1 LGASLIVV
9 SIVFPNEHKGVT
21 QSALNNVYKTDVISL
36 NLHFLSLPPLI
47 VIYIKN
53 DTNFLQI
60 GL

>member
-9 SIVFPNEHKGVT
+9 SIVFPNEHKRVT
-21 QSALNNVYKTDVISL
+21 QSALDNVYKTDVTSS
-36 NLHFLSLPPLI
+36 NLYFLFLPPLI

-53 DTNFLQI
+53 DTNFLQT